1 MKMKILILFIVMI
14 LLCFSFVVATT
25 VKNETQKINILNCE
39 PSEVS
44 PGESFELSIDMS
56 YISFDNFKIELS
68 SNINLDAPFVDN
80 SESIETKISDYK
92 NIEITGSKD
101 NLNILKLNY
110 TVPEDIS
117 FGTSIQFIVKIS
129 STDVSDDETSP
140 VVIEDSITLSVVE
153 NSSSSTNNDNTDN
166 ETDGNSSNTINDE
179 HDNNIPDNTNTS
191 SNSNMTG
198 NISIPGNSNMSNNSS
213 ISNGNSPYE
222 NFDNK
227 DTNSRSQS
235 VTQSVQTF
243 TVNLDNLSKSAN
255 SSIQSVERN
264 SSDTSTSEEV
274 TYLGSSNNYLS
285 SLSVSGFD
293 FTQEFSKTN
302 STYFVTVGADTSSI
316 TINASAEDGS
326 STICVYG
333 DDNLSSDINKIL
345 VNVTAENGN
354 VRTYRIYVIKE

>member
-1 MKMKILILFIVMI
+1 MKMKIFILFIVMI

-56 YISFDNFKIELS
+56 HISFDNFKIELS

-179 HDNNIPDNTNTS
+179 HDNNVPDSTN
-191 SNSNMTG
+191 
-198 NISIPGNSNMSNNSS
+198 
-213 ISNGNSPYE
+213 
-222 NFDNK
+222 
-227 DTNSRSQS
+227 
-235 VTQSVQTF
+235 
-243 TVNLDNLSKSAN
+243 
-255 SSIQSVERN
+255 
-264 SSDTSTSEEV
+264 
-274 TYLGSSNNYLS
+274 LGSSNNYLS
-285 SLSVSGFD
+285 SLSVNGFN

>member
-25 VKNETQKINILNCE
+25 IKNETQKINILNCE

-56 YISFDNFKIELS
+56 HISFDNFKIELS

-179 HDNNIPDNTNTS
+179 HDNNVPDSTN
-191 SNSNMTG
+191 
-198 NISIPGNSNMSNNSS
+198 
-213 ISNGNSPYE
+213 
-222 NFDNK
+222 
-227 DTNSRSQS
+227 
-235 VTQSVQTF
+235 
-243 TVNLDNLSKSAN
+243 
-255 SSIQSVERN
+255 
-264 SSDTSTSEEV
+264 
-274 TYLGSSNNYLS
+274 LGSSNNYLS
-285 SLSVSGFD
+285 SLSVNGFN

-302 STYFVTVGADTSSI
+302 STYFMTVGADTSSI

-326 STICVYG
+326 STICVYR

>member
-25 VKNETQKINILNCE
+25 IKNETQKINILNCE

-56 YISFDNFKIELS
+56 HISFDNFKIELS

-179 HDNNIPDNTNTS
+179 HDNNVPDSTN
-191 SNSNMTG
+191 
-198 NISIPGNSNMSNNSS
+198 
-213 ISNGNSPYE
+213 
-222 NFDNK
+222 
-227 DTNSRSQS
+227 
-235 VTQSVQTF
+235 
-243 TVNLDNLSKSAN
+243 
-255 SSIQSVERN
+255 
-264 SSDTSTSEEV
+264 
-274 TYLGSSNNYLS
+274 LGSSNNYLS
-285 SLSVSGFD
+285 SLSVNGFN
-293 FTQEFSKTN
+293 FTQEFPKTN
-302 STYFVTVGADTSSI
+302 STYFMTVGADTSSI

>member
-25 VKNETQKINILNCE
+25 IKNETQKINILNCE

-56 YISFDNFKIELS
+56 HISFDNFKIELS

-179 HDNNIPDNTNTS
+179 HDNNVPDSTN
-191 SNSNMTG
+191 
-198 NISIPGNSNMSNNSS
+198 
-213 ISNGNSPYE
+213 
-222 NFDNK
+222 
-227 DTNSRSQS
+227 
-235 VTQSVQTF
+235 
-243 TVNLDNLSKSAN
+243 
-255 SSIQSVERN
+255 
-264 SSDTSTSEEV
+264 
-274 TYLGSSNNYLS
+274 LGSSNNYLS
-285 SLSVSGFD
+285 SLSVNGFN

-302 STYFVTVGADTSSI
+302 STYFMTVGADTSSI